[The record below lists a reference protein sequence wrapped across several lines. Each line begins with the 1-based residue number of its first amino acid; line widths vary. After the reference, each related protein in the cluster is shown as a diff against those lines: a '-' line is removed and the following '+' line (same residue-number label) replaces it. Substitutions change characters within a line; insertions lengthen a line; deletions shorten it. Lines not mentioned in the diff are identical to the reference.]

1 MLNVAKRLRGFLV
14 VAFIA
19 MLAGGLIAG
28 VAVWRTTLQQ
38 GSGERPLTIAVVGDS
53 LTAGSNNQVVW
64 PTLLAQRTG
73 WSVANFALP
82 GAGFAADG
90 RGGYSFPHQVDR
102 ALQVH
107 PHVVLFI
114 GGVED
119 GSYAW
124 TGAIGKAVAE
134 ALNKVKLAGP
144 QAMVV
149 GPTWYG
155 TTVPKAMTVV
165 SDEIRQ
171 ACEKAD
177 VPFLNALNPPW
188 LSIEQMQPNLGGPN
202 DEGQSVIADKVA
214 AWLRTEVTSG

>member
-1 MLNVAKRLRGFLV
+1 MLNVGKRLRGFLV
-14 VAFIA
+14 VAFTA
-19 MLAGGLIAG
+19 VLAAGLVAG
-28 VAVWRTTLQQ
+28 VAVWRDASQADA
-38 GSGERPLTIAVVGDS
+38 GARPLTIAVVGDS

-82 GAGFAADG
+82 AAGFAADG
-90 RGGYSFPHQVDR
+90 RGGYSFTHQVDR

-107 PHVVLFI
+107 PQVVLFI
-114 GGVED
+114 GGVDD

-124 TGAIGKAVAE
+124 TGAIGSAVTE

-144 QAMVV
+144 RALVV

-165 SDEIRQ
+165 SDEIQQ
-171 ACEKAD
+171 ASDKAG
-177 VPFLNALNPPW
+177 VAFLNALNPPW
-188 LSIEQMQPNLGGPN
+188 LTIEQMQPNLGGPN
-202 DEGQSVIADKVA
+202 DQGQSVIADKVA

>member
-1 MLNVAKRLRGFLV
+1 MLNSGKRLRGFLV
-14 VAFIA
+14 VACIA
-19 MLAGGLIAG
+19 VLAVGLVSG
-28 VAVWRTTLQQ
+28 VVGWRVAQQ
-38 GSGERPLTIAVVGDS
+38 ERPAARPLTIAVVGDS

-73 WSVANFALP
+73 WAVANFALP

-107 PHVVLFI
+107 PEVVLFI
-114 GGVED
+114 GGVDD

-124 TGAIGKAVAE
+124 TGAIGSAVTD

-144 QAMVV
+144 QALVV

-155 TTVPKAMTVV
+155 ATVPKAMTVV
-165 SDEIRQ
+165 SDEIGQ
-171 ACEKAD
+171 ASEKAD

-188 LSIEQMQPNLGGPN
+188 LTIDQMQPNLGGPN
-202 DEGQSVIADKVA
+202 DQGQSVIADKVA
-214 AWLRTEVTSG
+214 AWLRTEVADR

>member
-1 MLNVAKRLRGFLV
+1 MLNVGKRLRGFLV
-14 VAFIA
+14 VAFTA
-19 MLAGGLIAG
+19 VLAGGLVAG
-28 VAVWRTTLQQ
+28 IAVWRNVQQ
-38 GSGERPLTIAVVGDS
+38 DASGGRPLTVAVVGDS

-82 GAGFAADG
+82 NAGFAADG
-90 RGGYSFPHQVDR
+90 RGGYSFSHQVDR

-107 PHVVLFI
+107 PQVVLFI

-124 TGAIGKAVAE
+124 TGAIGKAVTD

-144 QAMVV
+144 RSLVV

-155 TTVPKAMTVV
+155 TAVPKAITVV
-165 SDEIRQ
+165 SDEIQQ
-171 ACEKAD
+171 ASDKAG

-188 LSIEQMQPNLGGPN
+188 LTVEQMQSNLGGPN

-214 AWLRTEVTSG
+214 AWLRTEVTAA